1 MIILKNEINIAF
13 PQVPYENLKEVL
25 TMFIKNEV
33 DVFLDLAKEKYQI
46 ELPCNLTITYEY
58 YNYNGYDSYVF
69 YISSFVFGAHPDNR
83 IVSFTY
89 DTINNKII
97 TISDLIKKDPFI
109 LNYLSKET
117 RSKLLNNKRIVDRNM
132 LLEGT
137 KPVVDN
143 YQVFA
148 FTPRGILLFFP
159 EYQIAPYSSGSFKIL
174 IPYRNNDFLT
184 RKYSYFS

>member
-1 MIILKNEINIAF
+1 M
-13 PQVPYENLKEVL
+13 
-25 TMFIKNEV
+25 
-33 DVFLDLAKEKYQI
+33 
-46 ELPCNLTITYEY
+46 
-58 YNYNGYDSYVF
+58 
-69 YISSFVFGAHPDNR
+69 
-83 IVSFTY
+83 
-89 DTINNKII
+89 

-184 RKYSYFS
+184 RKYPYFS